1 VRVYRSPARLFA
13 FGIVGVLLILGAVD
27 VMLGHWLST
36 PPEVANDVLTT
47 RGRAQQRGDILWGAA
62 LVGMGT
68 LLVGGSIAELVRRRP
83 EVEVTQAGLVLAVGP
98 QERDVRIEWGNVR
111 AVSSDVVV
119 DPYDGS
125 LREHLIVDVA
135 DRSALPDDPIG
146 AQWNGNSLNVDAHD
160 WTKPVT
166 DVALSAQGAL
176 GHHRRVEEIMQMG
189 PPSVQWEPATGHGDL
204 DGDPELLGA
213 TGGIAMAAV
222 GDGVDPS
229 EAGAASPDGLDTG
242 PDDSGTVDEVARE
255 EGEQ

>member
-1 VRVYRSPARLFA
+1 MRVYRSPARLFA
-13 FGIVGVLLILGAVD
+13 FGIVGILLILGAVD

-47 RGRAQQRGDILWGAA
+47 RGRAQQRGDIVWGAA

-68 LLVGGSIAELVRRRP
+68 LLIGGSITELVRRRP
-83 EVEVTQAGLVLAVGP
+83 EAEVTQAALVLAVGSH
-98 QERDVRIEWGNVR
+98 ERDVRIEWANVR
-111 AVSSDVVV
+111 SVSSDVAV

-125 LREHLIVDVA
+125 LREHLIVDVI

-146 AQWNGNSLNVDAHD
+146 AEWDGNSLRVDAHD

-189 PPSVQWEPATGHGDL
+189 PPSVVWEPTSGEGDL
-204 DGDPELLGA
+204 DAGPESFAATAGTVMASIGDVDPSGPIPA
-213 TGGIAMAAV
+213 PP
-222 GDGVDPS
+222 DGVDR
-229 EAGAASPDGLDTG
+229 GA
-242 PDDSGTVDEVARE
+242 DDSGTVDEAPDE
-255 EGEQ
+255 EGEP

>member
-1 VRVYRSPARLFA
+1 MRVYRSPARLFA
-13 FGIVGVLLILGAVD
+13 FGIVGILLILGAVD

-83 EVEVTQAGLVLAVGP
+83 EAEVTQTALVLAVVSH
-98 QERDVRIEWGNVR
+98 ERDVRIEWGNVR
-111 AVSSDVVV
+111 SVSSDVAF

-125 LREHLIVDVA
+125 LREHLLVDVI

-146 AQWNGNSLNVDAHD
+146 AEWVGDSLRVDAHD
-160 WTKPVT
+160 WTTPVT

-189 PPSVQWEPATGHGDL
+189 PPSVVWEPTSGDGPPDVDPASPAETAGTAT
-204 DGDPELLGA
+204 
-213 TGGIAMAAV
+213 AAV
-222 GDGVDPS
+222 GDGLDPS
-229 EAGAASPDGLDTG
+229 VPIAPASDGLDRG
-242 PDDSGTVDEVARE
+242 VADSSTVHDVGRE
-255 EGEQ
+255 EGEA